1 VTKGQMLPLQDYRAR
16 IALDDGF
23 AADAATCEQLPALID
38 QSVAY
43 LEAEP
48 YASSLPRPGTAAAR
62 DVAAARRRLRA
73 LLTVRPP
80 APLPDH
86 VQGWLDAILQNERRA
101 TDTID
106 ASATRPSSADVPG
119 ASYHPGTRIAL
130 WQGDITHLGVDAIVN
145 AANAQMLGCFRPF
158 HACIDNAIHSAAG
171 PRLREDC
178 ARIMA
183 AQGCEEA
190 TGEAKITRGYHLPSR
205 FVLHTVGPIVRGP
218 VTDHHRLALASCY
231 RSCLELA
238 ADVGLIRTIAF
249 CAISTGVF
257 GYPKVAAAEVAVRTV
272 GTWLNA
278 HPGTLAK
285 VIFNVFGDDDREAY
299 EAVLS
304 PEAGHVEH

>member
-1 VTKGQMLPLQDYRAR
+1 MLPLEDYRAR
-16 IALDDGF
+16 ITLDERF
-23 AADAATCEQLPALID
+23 VADAATCEQVPALID

-43 LEAEP
+43 LETEP
-48 YASSLPRPGTAAAR
+48 YALPRPATAAAR
-62 DVAAARRRLRA
+62 DLAGARRRLRA

-80 APLPDH
+80 APLPDQ

-101 TDTID
+101 TDIVD
-106 ASATRPSSADVPG
+106 AAAIPPPLSSAHAPG
-119 ASYHPGTRIAL
+119 ASHHPGTRMAL
-130 WQGDITHLGVDAIVN
+130 WQGDITHLAVDAIVN

-171 PRLREDC
+171 PRLRGDC
-178 ARIMA
+178 AHIMA

-218 VTDHHRLALASCY
+218 VTDQNRLALASCY
-231 RSCLELA
+231 RSCLDLA
-238 ADVGLIRTIAF
+238 TEVGLIRTIAF

-257 GYPKVAAAEVAVRTV
+257 GFPKVAAAEAAVRTV
-272 GTWLNA
+272 GTWLNT
-278 HPGTLAK
+278 HPHGALSK
-285 VIFNVFGDDDREAY
+285 VIFNVFGDDDRDAY

-304 PEAGHVEH
+304 SEFGS